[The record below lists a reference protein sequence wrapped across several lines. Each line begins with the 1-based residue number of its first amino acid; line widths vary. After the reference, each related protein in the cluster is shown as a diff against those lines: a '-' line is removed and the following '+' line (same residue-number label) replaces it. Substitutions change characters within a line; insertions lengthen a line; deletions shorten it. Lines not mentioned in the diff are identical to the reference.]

1 MKGAQTASRGDLARI
16 ALFAVAYFGVTS
28 LTIGWSRYG
37 GGLALVWFGSA
48 VAAVMLLGLPRAHWG
63 RALVAIMGASAVAT
77 SLFGFGP
84 RMALP
89 LALINALEAWLVA
102 RLLLASRPQRDW
114 LDNVSGLATLVAAGG
129 IVAPGLAAIPGG
141 FAASLAAPGAWYRH
155 GTEWWMAH
163 GLGTLIGFPMAY
175 LAAAGGR
182 KVLAAGWTGA
192 RAGELAGH
200 LLVIAAFS
208 WLALGQSRLPLLF
221 LPIMPL
227 LLAAFRCGREGATLG
242 TLVIAA
248 FALVFDH
255 HQSMIASLGLTHG
268 EEVLFL
274 QFYLAILSLL
284 ALPVSVALRQHQLLL
299 DELEERKALELLIAD
314 HSDDALLNLDE
325 NGLVRYASPA
335 GARLSGT
342 EELVGEPLGLF
353 FDPLDEGLVRDAL
366 ARAAAS
372 PGETGILERA
382 VLRGDEQLW
391 LEAKLRAV
399 APVCAH
405 GGRPGALQG
414 FAVTIR
420 DVTARK
426 QTELD
431 AIEAAET
438 DPLTGLPNRRAFLG
452 QLERVLAH
460 AEQRP
465 FALAILDLDHFKAIN
480 DSHGHLAGDAVLGEV
495 SAVMR
500 RMSSPSRYFARLG
513 GEEFALIGRQREFAD
528 AERLCERLR
537 AETAALRFTAPDGSR
552 FRVTASIGLARIA
565 EPAGVGQALQAA
577 DTLLYAAKDGGRN
590 RVETA
595 LSSAP
600 RPAIRRVA

>member
-248 FALVFDH
+248 VALVFDH

-274 QFYLAILSLL
+274 QFYLATLSLL
-284 ALPVSVALRQHQLLL
+284 ALPVSVACVSTSCFSTSSKNAR
-299 DELEERKALELLIAD
+299 R
-314 HSDDALLNLDE
+314 LNCSSRTTRTTPCSTSTRTGWCDTP
-325 NGLVRYASPA
+325 RR
-335 GARLSGT
+335 GA
-342 EELVGEPLGLF
+342 
-353 FDPLDEGLVRDAL
+353 
-366 ARAAAS
+366 
-372 PGETGILERA
+372 PG
-382 VLRGDEQLW
+382 
-391 LEAKLRAV
+391 
-399 APVCAH
+399 
-405 GGRPGALQG
+405 
-414 FAVTIR
+414 
-420 DVTARK
+420 
-426 QTELD
+426 
-431 AIEAAET
+431 
-438 DPLTGLPNRRAFLG
+438 
-452 QLERVLAH
+452 
-460 AEQRP
+460 
-465 FALAILDLDHFKAIN
+465 
-480 DSHGHLAGDAVLGEV
+480 
-495 SAVMR
+495 
-500 RMSSPSRYFARLG
+500 
-513 GEEFALIGRQREFAD
+513 
-528 AERLCERLR
+528 
-537 AETAALRFTAPDGSR
+537 
-552 FRVTASIGLARIA
+552 
-565 EPAGVGQALQAA
+565 
-577 DTLLYAAKDGGRN
+577 
-590 RVETA
+590 
-595 LSSAP
+595 
-600 RPAIRRVA
+600 